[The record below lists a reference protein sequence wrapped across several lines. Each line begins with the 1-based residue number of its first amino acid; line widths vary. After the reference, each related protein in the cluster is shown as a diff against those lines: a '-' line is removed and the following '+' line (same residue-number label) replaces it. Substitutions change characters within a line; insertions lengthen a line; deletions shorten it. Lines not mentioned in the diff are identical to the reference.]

1 MEGEV
6 ANLYGNSPFEVLG
19 VSPGADA
26 AAVRAAYRVKVKE
39 CHPDQFTDEEKSR
52 EAQEELIRLNLA
64 YEEAL
69 KLLSRQR
76 VGFNLISQDEAKH
89 FAGRLMEQGNPES
102 ALRQL
107 HRADARDEEWYIL
120 NGKILME
127 LRRYEEAEASFRQ
140 AIRSDPNNRSYHA
153 LALDATVKQRES
165 KKLNVKLQNWFKDS
179 FGRR

>member
-1 MEGEV
+1 LEGEV

-76 VGFNLISQDEAKH
+76 VGFNLISQEEAKH